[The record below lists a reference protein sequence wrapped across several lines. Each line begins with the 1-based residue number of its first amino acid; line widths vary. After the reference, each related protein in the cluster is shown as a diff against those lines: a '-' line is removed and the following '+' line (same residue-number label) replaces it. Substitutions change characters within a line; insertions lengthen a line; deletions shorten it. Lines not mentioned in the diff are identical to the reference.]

1 MTRKHENTKTRK
13 RKSTKPYGSF
23 RGFEFRGFVRI
34 FVAAFFFATLAF
46 AATQESTSQ
55 IRVGLARPG
64 GGYTIVTLPMDTY
77 IARVLGGEAARD
89 SQPAALAALAITAR
103 TFAVAN
109 RGRHRA
115 DGFDVCDQ
123 THCQVVRTAT
133 AATEH
138 AAQATT
144 GQVLLHGNTVATV
157 YYTASCG
164 GRTEIPSAVWPGHE
178 DLPYLSSRDDDACG
192 GAPVWVAQLG
202 EGDVLRALRAFG
214 FRGDRLRDLRIA
226 SRDKSGRVARLRVEG
241 LQPDEISG
249 QDLRVAVGRTM
260 GWQHIKSTAF
270 DLRKLDDVYRFSGH
284 GSGHGVGLC
293 VIGSARLAE
302 DGKDVAYILGRYF
315 PGLKVSSTSL
325 VATSTRS
332 TPAAASAGGAPKR
345 GVNPAEGRMTPG
357 SSAPAA
363 AIRPEPNLAAGAVA
377 VSLPD
382 DDAGEQAPVTKQTLK
397 ARDDLARTLGV
408 TPPARVTLR
417 FHPTTDDYERATGQA
432 WFTSAAVVQG
442 EMHLLPIA
450 VLRERGILD
459 RTIRHELVHLMTD
472 SILGQRPLWVREG
485 AAIYFA
491 GEPPIP
497 GETVQRPAFKPLP
510 RASCPDD
517 SELRQPISVGALTN
531 AYARAR
537 ACFARQI
544 QSGRTWRD
552 VR

>member
-1 MTRKHENTKTRK
+1 
-13 RKSTKPYGSF
+13 
-23 RGFEFRGFVRI
+23 
-34 FVAAFFFATLAF
+34 
-46 AATQESTSQ
+46 
-55 IRVGLARPG
+55 
-64 GGYTIVTLPMDTY
+64 
-77 IARVLGGEAARD
+77 
-89 SQPAALAALAITAR
+89 
-103 TFAVAN
+103 
-109 RGRHRA
+109 
-115 DGFDVCDQ
+115 
-123 THCQVVRTAT
+123 
-133 AATEH
+133 
-138 AAQATT
+138 
-144 GQVLLHGNTVATV
+144 VLLHGGAIATV

-164 GRTEIPSAVWPGHE
+164 GRSEIPSEVWPGHE

-214 FRGDRLRDLRIA
+214 FRGDRLRDLRVA
-226 SRDKSGRVARLRVEG
+226 SRDKSGRVARLRVAG

-270 DLRKLDDVYRFSGH
+270 DLRKQDDAYRFSGH

-293 VIGSARLAE
+293 VIGSARLAA
-302 DGKDVAYILGRYF
+302 DGKDAGYILGRYF
-315 PGLKVSSTSL
+315 PGLKISSTSS
-325 VATSTRS
+325 VATTARS
-332 TPAAASAGGAPKR
+332 APAASAGVVPKT
-345 GVNPAEGRMTPG
+345 GVNPAEGRTTPG
-357 SSAPAA
+357 SSAAA
-363 AIRPEPNLAAGAVA
+363 ARPESNVAAGAVA

-382 DDAGEQAPVTKQTLK
+382 DDAGEQVAVTKQALK
-397 ARDDLARTLGV
+397 ARDDLARALGV
-408 TPPARVTLR
+408 APPARVTLR
-417 FHPTTDDYERATGQA
+417 FHSTTDDYERATGQA
-432 WFTSAAVVQG
+432 WFTSAAVVRG
-442 EMHLLPIA
+442 ELHLLPIA

-491 GEPPIP
+491 GEQPVP
-497 GETVQRPAFKPLP
+497 GENVQRPAFKPEP

-517 SELRQPISVGALTN
+517 SELRHPISVGALTN

-544 QSGRTWRD
+544 QSGRRWND